1 MAAPATTVVIPTRD
15 RHAPL
20 VACLESLA
28 ALRPPPGGFEVVVV
42 DDGGGAPL
50 EAALSA
56 LAGRVEVRLVRRPHA
71 GGPAAARNEGAAQ
84 ARGRLLAFTDD
95 DCRVGPGWLAALVET
110 VGAADDLAAGGITH
124 AGLPG
129 NPWARASAAVE
140 AAVYAH
146 ENRDPDRARFL
157 TPKNLVVPAVAFAA
171 VGGFDPAFRWSED
184 RDFCDRWLRSGRR
197 LAFVPGAA
205 VEHDRPPTAAGF
217 WRQHFEYGR
226 GARRFHAARRR
237 RGGPGLRPDP
247 RFYVRLVRGG
257 GDPRNL
263 GLMVGAQLAT
273 AAGYVTARRPQTP
286 PATTS
291 SDGGSA
297 RESASASSRS
307 RLTASGRAAR

>member
-1 MAAPATTVVIPTRD
+1 MAAPATTVVVPTRD
-15 RHAPL
+15 RHATL
-20 VACLESLA
+20 AACLDSLA

-50 EAALSA
+50 QAALA
-56 LAGRVEVRLVRRPHA
+56 PLAGRLEVRLVHRARA
-71 GGPAAARNEGAAQ
+71 GGPAAARNAGAAH

-95 DCRVGPGWLAALVET
+95 DCRVEPGWLAALVEAA
-110 VGAADDLAAGGITH
+110 GGADDLAAGGTTH
-124 AGLPG
+124 AGLAD

-146 ENRDPDRARFL
+146 ENRDPGRARFL
-157 TPKNLVVPAVAFAA
+157 TPKNLVVPAAAFAA

-197 LAFVPGAA
+197 LAYVPGA
-205 VEHDRPPTAAGF
+205 VVRHDRPPSAAGF

-247 RFYVRLVRGG
+247 RFYARLLSHG
-257 GDPRNL
+257 GDPQNL

-273 AAGYVTARRPQTP
+273 AAGYVTARRPQP
-286 PATTS
+286 PATIS

-297 RESASASSRS
+297 RESASATSRA